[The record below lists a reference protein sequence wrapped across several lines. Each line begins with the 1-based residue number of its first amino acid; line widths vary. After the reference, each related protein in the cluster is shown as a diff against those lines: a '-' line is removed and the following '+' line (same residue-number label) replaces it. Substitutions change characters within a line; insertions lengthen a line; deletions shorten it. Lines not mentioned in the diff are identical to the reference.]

1 MRVLLTGGTGFIG
14 RALISALVARRDEVV
29 VVSRQA
35 RAGAVSWEAI
45 EPEVER
51 ADAVVHL
58 AGEPIADRRWSAAR
72 LASIRSSRVET
83 TARIARAIQKAGR
96 KPRVFVSGSAVGYY
110 GMRID
115 DAVVDESSPP
125 TGDVLAQITVAWE
138 AAADPVRAVTRVV
151 HPRTG
156 VVLERGGGA
165 LAKMA
170 LPFEMFV
177 GGPVGSG
184 KQWVSWIHLRDEVR
198 ALLFAIDH
206 EALTGA
212 FNVTAPEPVDMN
224 QLARALGRA
233 LHRPSALRVPATA
246 LKLAL
251 GSGLAE
257 LLLTGQRAVP
267 RNLLAAGFT
276 FEFPRIDGA
285 LSAIFASR
293 RGEGE

>member
-35 RAGAVSWEAI
+35 RAGAVGWEAI

-58 AGEPIADRRWSAAR
+58 AGEPVAEKRWTVGR
-72 LASIRSSRVET
+72 LESIRSSRVET
-83 TARIARAIQKAGR
+83 TTRLAQAIAKAGR
-96 KPRVFVSGSAVGYY
+96 RPRVFVSGSAVGYY
-110 GMRID
+110 GMRVD
-115 DAVVDESSPP
+115 GAVVDESSPP
-125 TGDVLAQITVAWE
+125 GGDVLAQITVAWE
-138 AAADPVRAVTRVV
+138 AAADPARAVTRVA

-170 LPFEMFV
+170 PPFEMFV
-177 GGPVGSG
+177 GGPIGSG
-184 KQWVSWIHLRDEVR
+184 KQWISWIHLRDEVR

-224 QLARALGRA
+224 QFAKALGHA
-233 LHRPSALRVPATA
+233 LHRPSALRVPAMA

-257 LLLTGQRAVP
+257 VLLTGQRATP
-267 RNLLAAGFT
+267 SNLLAAGFT
-276 FEFPRIDGA
+276 FEFPRIDLA
-285 LSAIFASR
+285 LAAIF
-293 RGEGE
+293 G